1 MKTAVFANSKGGV
14 GKSTIALLTSL
25 SLATKYNRANVEL
38 IDLDPQATTSDSLS
52 RFANYRF
59 KVINNEEFY
68 LGSTT
73 PNNSRIISH
82 LESSSDNHISECYS
96 VIDCPAGND
105 PVRSTF
111 LLHSDIIF
119 IPTSV
124 SDADVFATKKYI
136 ASLIDLF
143 ESDVENSPKKPP
155 LAVILPSMIDHRDEL
170 NELRSVLAGMPVY
183 FGKPLKYSP
192 NFRRAFRAERD
203 DSNVKILLKEHAA
216 YSQWI
221 TDLFIHSDRLKLRPK
236 KLFQL

>member
-25 SLATKYNRANVEL
+25 SLATRHNRAKVEL

-52 RFANYRF
+52 RFANHRF
-59 KVINNEEFY
+59 NVINNEEFS
-68 LGSTT
+68 LGSAT

-82 LESSSDNHISECYS
+82 LESISSDHLSECYS
-96 VIDCPAGND
+96 ILDCPAGNE
-105 PVRSTF
+105 PERSTF
-111 LLHSDIIF
+111 LLHSNIIF

-136 ASLIDLF
+136 SSLIKLF
-143 ESDVENSPKKPP
+143 DSDTENSPKKSP

-183 FGKPLKYSP
+183 FGKPLRYSP

-203 DSNVKILLKEHAA
+203 DSNVKILLREHSN
-216 YSQWI
+216 YSKWI
-221 TDLFIHSDRLKLRPK
+221 TDLIIHSDRLKLRPK

>member
-82 LESSSDNHISECYS
+82 LESSTDNHISECYS
-96 VIDCPAGND
+96 VIAVSYTHLTLP
-105 PVRSTF
+105 T
-111 LLHSDIIF
+111 IF
-119 IPTSV
+119 RV
-124 SDADVFATKKYI
+124 
-136 ASLIDLF
+136 
-143 ESDVENSPKKPP
+143 
-155 LAVILPSMIDHRDEL
+155 
-170 NELRSVLAGMPVY
+170 
-183 FGKPLKYSP
+183 
-192 NFRRAFRAERD
+192 
-203 DSNVKILLKEHAA
+203 
-216 YSQWI
+216 
-221 TDLFIHSDRLKLRPK
+221 
-236 KLFQL
+236 

>member
-105 PVRSTF
+105 PARSTF
-111 LLHSDIIF
+111 LLHSDII
-119 IPTSV
+119 
-124 SDADVFATKKYI
+124 
-136 ASLIDLF
+136 
-143 ESDVENSPKKPP
+143 
-155 LAVILPSMIDHRDEL
+155 
-170 NELRSVLAGMPVY
+170 
-183 FGKPLKYSP
+183 
-192 NFRRAFRAERD
+192 
-203 DSNVKILLKEHAA
+203 
-216 YSQWI
+216 
-221 TDLFIHSDRLKLRPK
+221 
-236 KLFQL
+236 LFQLP